1 MAKIQH
7 PWQVGPTE
15 LIEFALERMHNG
27 SDFDRRLSYLILDV
41 GVETLF
47 KTYLTLPDGVTQFQT
62 KRSDRYAA
70 VDGNFHELIQGVQ
83 NANPKKAS
91 AFNFAYVHHY
101 HNLRNTLYHQG
112 NQVTAVPMNQLEG
125 YAKLAVNLLREYLD
139 VNLSSK
145 LKRSSI
151 VESMGTNEK
160 DSRETEGRKRWTKDM
175 FFDDV
180 KKRLNK
186 KEIEIVNQLY
196 EFTKQNAS
204 EVRMGTGSDS
214 GSFTFILFRNNTTG
228 SVFSVYSN
236 GDLSINLGYMEKI
249 YDSEEIEA
257 FRNKISNIP
266 SLSEITNA
274 KYYFTLKSV
283 VAFSNPE
290 YLEQFEYEVLN
301 LKNAIK

>member
-27 SDFDRRLSYLILDV
+27 SDFDRRLSFLILDV

-47 KTYLTLPDGVTQFQT
+47 KTYLTLPDGVTQFQI
-62 KRSDRYAA
+62 KRGDRYTA
-70 VDGNFHELIQGVQ
+70 VDGNFHELLKGVQ
-83 NANPKKAS
+83 DANPKKAS

-101 HNLRNTLYHQG
+101 HNLRNTLYHHG

-139 VNLSSK
+139 INLSSK
-145 LKRSSI
+145 LKRPTSAGSSGPSAKDDR
-151 VESMGTNEK
+151 ES
-160 DSRETEGRKRWTKDM
+160 EGRKRWTKAR
-175 FFDDV
+175 FFEDV

-186 KEIEIVNQLY
+186 TEIRIVNHLY
-196 EFTKQNAS
+196 EFTEQNAF
-204 EVRMGTGSDS
+204 EIRMGTGSEA
-214 GSFTFILFRNNTTG
+214 GSFTFILFRNNNTG

-236 GDLSINLGYMEKI
+236 GNFTVNLGYMKKI
-249 YDSEEIEA
+249 YTSDEIA
-257 FRNKISNIP
+257 VFRNRISTIP

-274 KYYFTLKSV
+274 KYYFTLKSA
-283 VAFSNPE
+283 VAFSKPE
-290 YLEQFEYEVLN
+290 YLEQFEREIQE